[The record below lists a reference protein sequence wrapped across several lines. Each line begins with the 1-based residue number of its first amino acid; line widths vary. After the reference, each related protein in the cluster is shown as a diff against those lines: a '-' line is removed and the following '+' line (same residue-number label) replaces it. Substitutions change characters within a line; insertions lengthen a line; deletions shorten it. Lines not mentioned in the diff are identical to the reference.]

1 MDIIRPVTVDNTI
14 LVSSN
19 VTEDDYA
26 EWASGTTY
34 ADGDRVIVIGDTHKV
49 YESLVNSNTGNDP
62 TTDDGSNW
70 LELGATNRWKAF
82 DQKIS
87 DQVENT
93 DSIEYTFNDTS
104 SYVTSLVM
112 FGLEATSANV
122 TVTDNAV
129 GGEGEVYN
137 TTVSLIDN
145 RDVDDW
151 YTYFFEQIIYKRE
164 AQFFNIPPFL
174 NADVEVTI
182 SGDTGSTVKVGQIV
196 FGFLVDLGLTTYGTT
211 ISIEDFSRKETDAF
225 GNFVVV
231 ERPFANLVD
240 YDVRFPTGTARKVQ
254 QTLAQYR
261 ATPIVYIGSES
272 TQFGTTAYGFYRRFD
287 LTLETPSYSL
297 AAIEVEGLT

>member
-34 ADGDRVIVIGDTHKV
+34 ADGDRVIVIGTTHKV
-49 YESLVNSNTGNDP
+49 YESLVGSNTGNDP
-62 TTDDGSNW
+62 TTDGGTNW

-93 DSIEYTFNDTS
+93 TSIEYTFNDTS
-104 SYVTSLVM
+104 SYITAITF
-112 FGLEATSANV
+112 FGLSGTELNV

-129 GGEGEVYN
+129 GGDGEVYN
-137 TTVSLIDN
+137 TTLSLIDN

-151 YTYFFEQIIYKRE
+151 YSYFFEEIIYKTE
-164 AQFFNIPPFL
+164 AQLLDIPPYL
-174 NADVEVTI
+174 DADLDVTI
-182 SGDTGSTVKVGQIV
+182 SGETGDTVKVGQIV
-196 FGFLVDLGLTTYGTT
+196 FGFLVDLGLTTYGTN

-225 GNFVVV
+225 GNFIIV
-231 ERPFANLVD
+231 ERPFSKLAD
-240 YDVRFPTGTARKVQ
+240 YDVKFPTATARKVQ
-254 QTLAQYR
+254 ETLAQYR
-261 ATPIVYIGSES
+261 ATPIVYIGSEDVAY
-272 TQFGTTAYGFYRRFD
+272 GTTVYGYFRRFD
-287 LTLETPSYSL
+287 LTLETPSLSL
-297 AAIEVEGLT
+297 AAIEVEGLS

>member
-104 SYVTSLVM
+104 SYITAVAF
-112 FGLEATSANV
+112 FGLSGTELNV
-122 TVTDNAV
+122 TLTDNTV

-145 RDVDDW
+145 RDVEDW
-151 YTYFFEQIIYKRE
+151 YTYFFEEIIYKTE
-164 AQFFNIPPFL
+164 EQFLDLPPYL
-174 NADVEVTI
+174 DADLDVTI
-182 SGDTGSTVKVGQIV
+182 TADTGETAKVGQIV
-196 FGFLVDLGLTTYGTT
+196 FGFLVDIGLTTYGTN

-225 GNFVVV
+225 GNFIIV
-231 ERPFANLVD
+231 ERPFSKLAD
-240 YDVRFPTGTARKVQ
+240 YDVRFRTGTARKVQ
-254 QTLAQYR
+254 ETLAQYR
-261 ATPIVYIGSES
+261 ATPIVYIGSDDVAY
-272 TQFGTTAYGFYRRFD
+272 GTTVYGFYRRFD